1 MITVNDWINDT
12 SIAKF
17 SGHHHNDGDNKPSSI
32 LINGKGVLKEF
43 IPILN
48 NSKQN
53 NDNKLY
59 TPRALFTVEYGKRYR
74 FRLINA
80 GILYCP
86 IEFSIDKHNLTII
99 ASDGEYVEPYEVES
113 LIIYAGERY
122 DFILDTNNKEITN
135 YWIIAKGY
143 ADCRVNSAFEL
154 GILDYKSN
162 ETTSNISSSS
172 HYAIYNYKNATRSGL
187 VI

>member
-1 MITVNDWINDT
+1 MWHAHAGLQRADGVFGPIVIHEYEHDNPYLNYYDYDLQEHVITVNDWINDT

-43 IPILN
+43 NLN
-48 NSKQN
+48 GT
-53 NDNKLY
+53 KLY
-59 TPRALFTVEYGKRYR
+59 TPRALFSVEYGKKYR

-99 ASDGEYVEPYEVES
+99 ASDGKYFEPYEVES
-113 LIIYAGERY
+113 LIIYAGFY
-122 DFILDTNNKEITN
+122 
-135 YWIIAKGY
+135 Y
-143 ADCRVNSAFEL
+143 
-154 GILDYKSN
+154 
-162 ETTSNISSSS
+162 
-172 HYAIYNYKNATRSGL
+172 IYIYFYL
-187 VI
+187 LIF